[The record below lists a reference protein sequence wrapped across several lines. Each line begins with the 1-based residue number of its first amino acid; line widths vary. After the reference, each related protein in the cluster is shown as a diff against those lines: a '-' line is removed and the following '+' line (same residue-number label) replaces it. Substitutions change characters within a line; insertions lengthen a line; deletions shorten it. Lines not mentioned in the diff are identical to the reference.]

1 MKTIYREKRYYCG
14 EYLDVY
20 IFPTYRQSNG
30 RRSRSKP
37 TTAAQK
43 KLNQRHRE
51 ELHAG

>member
-37 TTAAQK
+37 TNPTRRR
-43 KLNQRHRE
+43 N
-51 ELHAG
+51 